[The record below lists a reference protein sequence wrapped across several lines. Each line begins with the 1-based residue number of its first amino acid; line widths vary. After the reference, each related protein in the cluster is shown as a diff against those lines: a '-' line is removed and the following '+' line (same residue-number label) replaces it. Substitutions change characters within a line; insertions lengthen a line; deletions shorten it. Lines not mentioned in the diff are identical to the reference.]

1 MNDFLI
7 ERTFVAIKPDGVQ
20 RSLVGEV
27 LGRFEKAG
35 LKIVGMKMQWINKDF
50 AMKHYTEDIEKRR
63 GKKVRDLLMSYIVD
77 GTVVA
82 IVLEGIHAIEVVRKI
97 VGVTEPKAA
106 LPGTIRGD
114 FCHVSYDYADKK
126 ELAIRNIIHASGSK
140 EDAEYEISLWFKN
153 NELHSYKN
161 VHDVHIF

>member
-1 MNDFLI
+1 
-7 ERTFVAIKPDGVQ
+7 
-20 RSLVGEV
+20 
-27 LGRFEKAG
+27 
-35 LKIVGMKMQWINKDF
+35 
-50 AMKHYTEDIEKRR
+50 
-63 GKKVRDLLMSYIVD
+63 MSYIVD